1 MWGEFRS
8 SDVSSQK
15 LNNISRVVDMSDTT
29 DFRARIA
36 VLGWVS
42 RVSGILDSLCK
53 EICYVI
59 YICIGERESV
69 CV

>member
-1 MWGEFRS
+1 MWVEFRS

-36 VLGWVS
+36 FLGWVS

-53 EICYVI
+53 EAYVM
-59 YICIGERESV
+59 
-69 CV
+69 